1 MKVSL
6 PLPNFKKIIFFI
18 LLLAFNVYAKDQ
30 LVTEDYYV
38 EKLFMYNATQ
48 KDNRKIVDQKYVGW
62 TYFIVSR
69 DNSELTLNARFNDEE
84 GFIGNIK
91 INCKNQD
98 CSFIS
103 NHSTLFKV
111 RVVSKNEIII
121 LKSKWTDFKKDFIFK
136 HDSNSTK

>member
-1 MKVSL
+1 MKVIL
-6 PLPNFKKIIFFI
+6 PLPNFKTIIFFI
-18 LLLAFNVYAKDQ
+18 LLLTFNVYAKDQ
-30 LVTEDYYV
+30 LVTEDYFI
-38 EKLFMYNATQ
+38 EKLFIYNATR

-91 INCKNQD
+91 INCKSQD

-111 RVVSKNEIII
+111 RVVNKDEIII

-136 HDSNSTK
+136 YDAN